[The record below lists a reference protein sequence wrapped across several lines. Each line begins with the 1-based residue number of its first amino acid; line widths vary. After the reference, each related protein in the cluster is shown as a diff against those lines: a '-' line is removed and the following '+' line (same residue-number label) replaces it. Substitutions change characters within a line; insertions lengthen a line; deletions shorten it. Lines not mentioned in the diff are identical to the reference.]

1 MTQQEIQK
9 MATEMIGDGQ
19 SPNKWFVTQSAWVK
33 YYPTYGV
40 LDSKLIPGWSEKDT
54 HTEVF
59 DSYEEACEAY
69 DDGVLD
75 ISFGLGSVMIE
86 DREIGVVKERWL
98 TEKLVVEYY
107 EDEHD
112 DSYFYEK

>member
-9 MATEMIGDGQ
+9 MATEIIGDGQ
-19 SPNKWFVTQSAWVK
+19 SPNKWFVTLSPWIK
-33 YYPTYGV
+33 YYPTPGE
-40 LDSKLIPGWSEKDT
+40 LDSKLIPGYSEKGT
-54 HTEVF
+54 YTEVF

-69 DDGVLD
+69 DDEELD
-75 ISFGLGSVMIE
+75 AGLGRGSVMIE

-98 TEKLVVEYY
+98 TERLVIDYY

-112 DSYFYEK
+112 DSHFYEK